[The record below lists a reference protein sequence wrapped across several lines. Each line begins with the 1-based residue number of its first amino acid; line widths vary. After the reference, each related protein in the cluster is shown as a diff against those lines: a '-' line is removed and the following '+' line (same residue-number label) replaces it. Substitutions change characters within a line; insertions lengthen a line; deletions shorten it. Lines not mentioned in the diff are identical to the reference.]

1 MPPYTNVT
9 TNTTYILNTKKMN
22 FSQAESY
29 CNDNGGHLASWNNRE
44 EQMEVEQ
51 HFINAGVLFPHC
63 HQIYWM
69 GLRAKNW
76 PRFNWLD
83 SLLMSPGGFATLSQ
97 LLQVASTVTVTS
109 STDTCTNAWL
119 PLLAILLAA
128 AHHFC
133 ALPQPV
139 VTASCL
145 CCCPR
150 PLLPLQQ
157 LGHVH

>member
-51 HFINAGVLFPHC
+51 YFIKVGVLFPNC

-69 GLRAKNW
+69 GLRAKSW

-83 SLLMSPGGFATLSQ
+83 SLLLPPGEPAVHHGCRAIASVSPSH
-97 LLQVASTVTVTS
+97 
-109 STDTCTNAWL
+109 
-119 PLLAILLAA
+119 AA
-128 AHHFC
+128 AC
-133 ALPQPV
+133 ADSAL
-139 VTASCL
+139 
-145 CCCPR
+145 
-150 PLLPLQQ
+150 
-157 LGHVH
+157 